1 MKLSY
6 EVWQDKNNSI
16 GIILGFIY
24 LIQKTHMGQHAPLF
38 LSWIFFVCYLFN
50 EEILKEPIN
59 HLHIPTRLQTYHF
72 FILKLLVH
80 KISFV

>member
-24 LIQKTHMGQHAPLF
+24 LIQKTHMG
-38 LSWIFFVCYLFN
+38 
-50 EEILKEPIN
+50 
-59 HLHIPTRLQTYHF
+59 
-72 FILKLLVH
+72 
-80 KISFV
+80 